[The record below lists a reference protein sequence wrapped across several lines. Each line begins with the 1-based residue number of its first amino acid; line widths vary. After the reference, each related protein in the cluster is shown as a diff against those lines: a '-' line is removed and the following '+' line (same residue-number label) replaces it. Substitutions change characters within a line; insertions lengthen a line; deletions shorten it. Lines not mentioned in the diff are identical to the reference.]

1 MVDKEKIKI
10 NNQFKIKRETGK
22 PERIKKGKIHSFVVS
37 GTTFTIDERFE
48 LIKQIG
54 LGAYG
59 VVVSCLDKK
68 SNTKVAIKKVPNAFE
83 DLIDAKRILREIKL
97 LKFFDHE
104 NIISLLDVPKP
115 ESRKGFND
123 IYIISDL
130 METDLHR
137 VIYSKQELTDEH
149 IQYFIYQIL
158 RATLYMHSS
167 NVVHRDLKPSNILA
181 NKNCDLKICD
191 LGLGRGGM
199 TEPSEDED
207 KRIAEL
213 NADQPLTE

>member
-1 MVDKEKIKI
+1 MVDKKNS
-10 NNQFKIKRETGK
+10 NNFKL
-22 PERIKKGKIHSFVVS
+22 KKDNQPNENKKLQRTHSFVVS
-37 GTTFTIDERFE
+37 GTKFIVDERFE

-104 NIISLLDVPKP
+104 NIISLIDVPK
-115 ESRKGFND
+115 SSTKDFND
-123 IYIISDL
+123 IYIVTDL

-167 NVVHRDLKPSNILA
+167 NIVHRDLKPSNILA

-199 TEPSEDED
+199 TEPSEEED

-213 NADQPLTE
+213 NAEQPLTE